1 MVKQMDMIWAP
12 VAAHMNDWD
21 HMSDHMSGWGW
32 GMMGALWLFVFL
44 IIGLVVWGIWAAV
57 RRGSGRS
64 TRGGALA
71 VLEERFARGDISP
84 EEYRERREVL
94 EER

>member
-1 MVKQMDMIWAP
+1 MFAHSDWSVIL
-12 VAAHMNDWD
+12 AHMGDDWD
-21 HMSDHMSGWGW
+21 HMSDHMGDWGWGW
-32 GMMGALWLFVFL
+32 LGLLWLFL
-44 IIGLVVWGIWAAV
+44 ILVVGLVVWAVWAIARKGSVRPVRPGAV
-57 RRGSGRS
+57 
-64 TRGGALA
+64 A

>member
-1 MVKQMDMIWAP
+1 MFSPMDVMAAF
-12 VAAHMNDWD
+12 VSAHMDDWD

-32 GMMGALWLFVFL
+32 GWMAIIWLFL
-44 IIGLVVWGIWAAV
+44 ILIVGLVVWAVWAAA
-57 RRGSGRS
+57 RRGSAHS
-64 TRGGALA
+64 TRNGALA

>member
-1 MVKQMDMIWAP
+1 MFSQMDGIWAL
-12 VAAHMNDWD
+12 VWAHMDDWD

-32 GMMGALWLFVFL
+32 GMMGLIWLFVVL
-44 IIGLVVWGIWAAV
+44 IVALVVWAVWVAA
-57 RRGSGRS
+57 RRGTSQA

>member
-1 MVKQMDMIWAP
+1 MFSQMDMIWAL
-12 VAAHMNDWD
+12 VSAHMDDWD

-32 GMMGALWLFVFL
+32 GMMGFFWLFLVL
-44 IIGLVVWGIWAAV
+44 IVALVVWAVWVAA
-57 RRGSGRS
+57 RRGSGRP
-64 TRGGALA
+64 TRNGALA

>member
-1 MVKQMDMIWAP
+1 MLAQIDWSVIL
-12 VAAHMNDWD
+12 AHMGGDWD

-32 GMMGALWLFVFL
+32 GMMGFFWLFSIL
-44 IIGLVVWGIWAAV
+44 IVALVVWAVWALA
-57 RRGSGRS
+57 RRGSSHSARN
-64 TRGGALA
+64 GAVG
-71 VLEERFARGDISP
+71 VLEERYARGDISP